1 VTPQVLDASVA
12 IKWFVEGET
21 GRADALDLLDRIR
34 DDPSAFVVPELFYNE
49 MLAVLARL
57 VGSDGVALRGH
68 LEALQDLGMERVG
81 NGRELIARAS
91 GIASR
96 YRLSGYDSIYAACAD
111 LTGGCWLTADLR
123 AHRRIQHLR
132 ISRAVCQ
139 A

>member
-1 VTPQVLDASVA
+1 MTPQVLDASVA

-21 GRADALDLLDRIR
+21 GRAEAIELLDRIR
-34 DDPSAFVVPELFYNE
+34 DDPRAFVVPELFFNE

-57 VGSDGVALRGH
+57 VGRDGDALRAH

-91 GIASR
+91 AIASR
-96 YRLSGYDSIYAACAD
+96 YGLSGYDSVYAACAE
-111 LTGGCWLTADLR
+111 LMGGCWLTADLR
-123 AHRRIQHLR
+123 AHRRIQRLR
-132 ISRAVCQ
+132 ISRAICQ

>member
-1 VTPQVLDASVA
+1 
-12 IKWFVEGET
+12 
-21 GRADALDLLDRIR
+21 
-34 DDPSAFVVPELFYNE
+34 VVPELFFNE

-57 VGSDGVALRGH
+57 VRSDGSALRGH

-81 NGRELIARAS
+81 NGRELISKAS

-123 AHRRIQHLR
+123 AHRRIQRLK
-132 ISRAVCQ
+132 ISRAICQ

>member
-1 VTPQVLDASVA
+1 MTPQVLDASVA

-21 GRADALDLLDRIR
+21 GRADAIDLLDRIR
-34 DDPSAFVVPELFYNE
+34 DDPSTFVVPELFFNE

-57 VGSDGVALRGH
+57 VGSDGATLRGH

-132 ISRAVCQ
+132 ISRVVCQ
-139 A
+139 G

>member
-1 VTPQVLDASVA
+1 MTPQVLDASVA
-12 IKWFVEGET
+12 IKWFVEDET
-21 GRADALDLLDRIR
+21 GRPEAIELLDRIR
-34 DDPSAFVVPELFYNE
+34 DDPSTFVVPELFFNE

-57 VGSDGVALRGH
+57 VGSDAAPLRSH

-81 NGRELIARAS
+81 NGRELISRAS
-91 GIASR
+91 DIASR

-111 LTGGCWLTADLR
+111 LTGGCWLTADLQ
-123 AHRRIQHLR
+123 AHRRIQRLR